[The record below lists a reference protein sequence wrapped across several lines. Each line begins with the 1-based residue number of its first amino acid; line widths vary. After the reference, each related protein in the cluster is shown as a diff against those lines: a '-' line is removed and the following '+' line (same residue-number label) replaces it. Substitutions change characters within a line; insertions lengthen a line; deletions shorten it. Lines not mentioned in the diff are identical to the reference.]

1 MNLYKISLPPT
12 LQDRVKCKSLFKYF
26 RKNVV
31 SFRFNLLIWLLEVSI
46 FFKIL
51 IFFGFFYFFFSFI
64 LTVFFFSFL
73 SLFLSFLCSF
83 FHVNIRISFS
93 YFLQDLSM
101 FVLLSRGLRSLLIM
115 HILQDTVNQL
125 LSLES
130 IFKNK
135 VFAQTQDFCISLI
148 LCNLLCPN
156 QGW

>member
-64 LTVFFFSFL
+64 LTVFFFFFK
-73 SLFLSFLCSF
+73 SLFIFFMLFFSCKYSYIFFLF
-83 FHVNIRISFS
+83 FVGPFHVRSAQQGFTKFIDYAYTARYSKLAPFTGINI
-93 YFLQDLSM
+93 
-101 FVLLSRGLRSLLIM
+101 
-115 HILQDTVNQL
+115 
-125 LSLES
+125 
-130 IFKNK
+130 
-135 VFAQTQDFCISLI
+135 
-148 LCNLLCPN
+148 
-156 QGW
+156 